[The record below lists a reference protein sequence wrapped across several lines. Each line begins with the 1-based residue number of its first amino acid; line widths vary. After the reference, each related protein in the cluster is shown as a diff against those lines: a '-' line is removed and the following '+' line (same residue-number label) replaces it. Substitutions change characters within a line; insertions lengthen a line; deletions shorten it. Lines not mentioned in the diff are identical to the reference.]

1 MNERFG
7 SSEGGKI
14 DTQQQTAVMSLTIV
28 VVDGVLTKSDLVAMC
43 RQLGVKGY
51 SRLNKPELYGLL
63 TAQLVERQSLTKDD
77 LVCLCRELGVKGYSH
92 LNKPELCKL
101 LLPPLMR
108 LDKGVLSQLL
118 TPQERQ
124 ELAVEAVK
132 KAGEDQLEILR
143 RAQQEMAAA
152 VAEQVQAVQELQ
164 AATSLMTKK
173 TKVELVLL
181 CKQYGIK
188 KYSTLRKNELVSLLQ
203 ANGVAV

>member
-1 MNERFG
+1 
-7 SSEGGKI
+7 
-14 DTQQQTAVMSLTIV
+14 
-28 VVDGVLTKSDLVAMC
+28 MC

-51 SRLNKPELYGLL
+51 SRLNKPELYELL
-63 TAQLVERQSLTKDD
+63 TAQLVERQSLSKDD
-77 LVCLCRELGVKGYSH
+77 LVSLCRQLGVKGYSR
-92 LNKPELCKL
+92 LNKPELCQL
-101 LLPPLMR
+101 LLAPLMR

-152 VAEQVQAVQELQ
+152 VAVQVQAVQELQ
-164 AATSLMTKK
+164 AATSLMTK

-181 CKQYGIK
+181 CKQHGIK
-188 KYSTLRKNELVSLLQ
+188 GYSTLRKDKLVSLLQ
-203 ANGVAV
+203 ASGVTV